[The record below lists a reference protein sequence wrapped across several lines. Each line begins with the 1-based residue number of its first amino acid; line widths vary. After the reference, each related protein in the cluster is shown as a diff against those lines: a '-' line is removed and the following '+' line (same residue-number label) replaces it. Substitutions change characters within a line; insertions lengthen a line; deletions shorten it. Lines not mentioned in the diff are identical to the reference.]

1 MIDDADFTAAAAPD
15 KGKFSAMGRGT
26 AFWSDRTQKIWI
38 LLLPAPIQCDIHL
51 RARQMIELSQLQD
64 MFDSITNDA
73 GWDMSKPMLWGYF
86 FTDRQRA
93 KLDSALV
100 ALEQQGFTYVDIFIP
115 QLEKGE
121 EDYFFLHVTRVDTH
135 TPESLFEQNARLYAF
150 AAEHQLGSYDGMDV
164 GPVAQA

>member
-1 MIDDADFTAAAAPD
+1 
-15 KGKFSAMGRGT
+15 
-26 AFWSDRTQKIWI
+26 
-38 LLLPAPIQCDIHL
+38 
-51 RARQMIELSQLQD
+51 MIELSQLQD

-93 KLDSALV
+93 KLESALV
-100 ALEQQGFTYVDIFIP
+100 ALEQQGFKYVDMFIP

-121 EDYFFLHVTRVDTH
+121 EDYFFLHVTKVDTH
-135 TPESLFEQNARLYAF
+135 TPESLHEQNARLYAF
-150 AAEHQLGSYDGMDV
+150 AAEHQLRSYDGMDV